1 MANNDDGRKSLMKG
15 ILNTNLKEK
24 GKISKR
30 ISWGGMNIKEYQKEN
45 GNNTEEI
52 LPYFGIDQANVGN
65 LFLEKNKTIGIVN
78 KNTNNENSLKTHFEG
93 LKIKINSASEDLSN
107 FEKNKQTNDKREEKP
122 FNSNRLTIG
131 L

>member
-52 LPYFGIDQANVGN
+52 LPYFGIDQANAGN

-78 KNTNNENSLKTHFEG
+78 ER
-93 LKIKINSASEDLSN
+93 
-107 FEKNKQTNDKREEKP
+107 Q
-122 FNSNRLTIG
+122 
-131 L
+131 